1 MDNSRKRISN
11 FHLGEQLYDGARCE
25 VYEARYA
32 QAGGVV
38 QSAVVK
44 VLKPEFACIGE
55 ELRGFLREI
64 DWARALRHSL
74 FPRIMEA
81 GEHDGHYFLAMER
94 LDGWTLEA
102 LLRDLSVMQVRLPC
116 QVALTLVHQ
125 IADGLQSVHEHC
137 ADNTHLGVV
146 HLGIEPRNIM
156 MRKDGAAAVFDFGEA
171 MAAGLG
177 DMAMTTHTT
186 AYQAPERLRML
197 PLDQRA
203 DIYSLGKVLEN
214 MSTCMD
220 PADLAQ
226 DLPALIARACST
238 HVEERFA
245 TMRDFMDAI
254 EVVAGNRNL
263 EFSCHACSRFGSELF
278 GESEMRTDPRA
289 QRPRAAAAPM
299 RMPSEGMATA
309 HGLPPEGM
317 ATAPGLSSEGMA
329 TAHGLSSE
337 GMATAHGVPAESHN
351 PCINPFIDVKTA
363 PSAANPNEMIT
374 EPGGPLAEGSTDA
387 ARDSMLVEATELSPK
402 PGFVDEHL
410 AVTAMSAP
418 QTMEELAASQEA
430 TRVSTAHIEATA
442 PSVDKP
448 KRKGFPEEL
457 VATKVYSQEPDTDD
471 ELESAIERLRR

>member
-1 MDNSRKRISN
+1 MEPRGIGSQAMTRMDNPRKRISN
-11 FHLGEQLYDGARCE
+11 FHLSEQIYDGARCE

-55 ELRGFLREI
+55 ELRRFLREI
-64 DWARALRHSL
+64 DWARGLRHSL
-74 FPRIMEA
+74 FPRVMEA

-116 QVALTLVHQ
+116 QVGLTLVHQ

-146 HLGIEPRNIM
+146 HLGIEPSNIM
-156 MRKDGAAAVFDFGEA
+156 MRKDGTAAVFDFGEA
-171 MAAGLG
+171 MAAGVG
-177 DMAMTTHTT
+177 DMAMATHTT

-214 MSTCMD
+214 MSNCMD
-220 PADLAQ
+220 PADLGQ

-238 HVEERFA
+238 HIEERFA

-254 EVVAGNRNL
+254 EVVAGNRNI
-263 EFSCHACSRFGSELF
+263 EFSCYACSRFGSELF

-309 HGLPPEGM
+309 HGLPPED
-317 ATAPGLSSEGMA
+317 
-329 TAHGLSSE
+329 
-337 GMATAHGVPAESHN
+337 MATAHGVPPESHD
-351 PCINPFIDVKTA
+351 PYLNPFIDAKTA
-363 PSAANPNEMIT
+363 SSAANPNEMIT

-387 ARDSMLVEATELSPK
+387 ARDSMLVEATELGPK
-402 PGFVDEHL
+402 PKFVDEHL

-430 TRVSTAHIEATA
+430 TRVSTAHIEATV
-442 PSVDKP
+442 PSAGKP
-448 KRKGFPEEL
+448 KRKAFPEEL